1 MIVFHCVCVCLCLL
15 CIAIAFVLRRPIWF
29 YSFFIRAVFSA
40 VFSLTVLP
48 GLLFTHWFF
57 LVLLSMANKDSFIH
71 SFIQCES
78 LCPVS
83 PTSLEICMCGFR
95 FTKFTKFLGEVKMVP
110 PLRYPK
116 TKKLSDPPTR
126 GSAHGPRCQIPER
139 SPVPNLPLHHW
150 LLVRPSYAATGDT
163 SRCRSQIVPS
173 AFSTLFCYSG

>member
-1 MIVFHCVCVCLCLL
+1 MFVFVCVCCVSLLHLSYVSDFIRFLLGQYLVLYSALLSCLDYCLL
-15 CIAIAFVLRRPIWF
+15 ID
-29 YSFFIRAVFSA
+29 
-40 VFSLTVLP
+40 
-48 GLLFTHWFF
+48 FF
-57 LVLLSMANKDSFIH
+57 LCYCPWQIKIHSFIH

-126 GSAHGPRCQIPER
+126 GSAHGPRWGLRPPDSRAFSSSKFATTPLVTGPSVLRGNWRYEQM
-139 SPVPNLPLHHW
+139 PVPNSPFCFQYAV
-150 LLVRPSYAATGDT
+150 LL
-163 SRCRSQIVPS
+163 
-173 AFSTLFCYSG
+173 

>member
-1 MIVFHCVCVCLCLL
+1 MFHCVCVCLCLL
-15 CIAIAFVLRRPIWF
+15 CIAIAFVLRIWF

-126 GSAHGPRCQIPER
+126 GSAHGPRWGLRPPDSRAFSSSKFATTPLVTGPSVLRGNWRYEQM
-139 SPVPNLPLHHW
+139 PVPNSPFCFQYAV
-150 LLVRPSYAATGDT
+150 LL
-163 SRCRSQIVPS
+163 
-173 AFSTLFCYSG
+173 